1 MASAQTHGVV
11 FTSSFPVANRRLL
24 ALWQRAER
32 FHLAYMHRRTCFYY
46 MCTVLKTIIRQNKSV
61 FVFYQRKDD
70 IIIVSAYYLDLQ
82 TSRLYLLSHIQ
93 PSHTASLHLADV
105 SVCTF
110 TLMLGRLYLQMSII
124 CTLSTFTFLVL
135 KKENITG

>member
-1 MASAQTHGVV
+1 MADAQTHGAV
-11 FTSSFPVANRRLL
+11 FTSSSPVANRRLL

-32 FHLAYMHRRTCFYY
+32 FHLHAYIYIY
-46 MCTVLKTIIRQNKSV
+46 TVLKTIIPQNKSV

-93 PSHTASLHLADV
+93 PSHTASLHLAAV

-110 TLMLGRLYLQMSII
+110 TLMWGWLYLQMYIF